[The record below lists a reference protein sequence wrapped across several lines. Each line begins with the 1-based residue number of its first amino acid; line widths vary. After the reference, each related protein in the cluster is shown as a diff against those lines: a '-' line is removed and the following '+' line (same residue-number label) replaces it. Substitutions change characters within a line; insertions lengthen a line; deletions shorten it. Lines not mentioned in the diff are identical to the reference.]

1 MKYKNMDKYHILQ
14 NLFQERNTS
23 EGTQKIYWRSVNYFE
38 KINHK
43 KITECLQIAEKEEEK
58 NIRWKNCSLRKW
70 LIQYRKW
77 VYETYKTS
85 TARTYMTMIK
95 TVFRHYDITIEKL
108 PYFSTKQS
116 NQSIPINPD
125 ELVDREILKLCI
137 ETNNPLLKAITLLMS
152 SSGISRIDILN
163 LTINDY
169 LNATSEYH
177 SHMESIR
184 YAIDDMNDC
193 DVIPTWHLKRQKT
206 GVQYYTFSSPEST
219 RAINMYLLTRQ
230 EQLTKNKPLFSINER
245 YFNQLFKDTNDNL
258 GLGKNGQYSRFA
270 PHMLRRYHATQLI
283 EAGVSESKVDLL
295 QGRKP
300 QTVAYTSYIK
310 IKPSKMKSE
319 YIEALPFIVIEDIDR
334 VKTELESVKENNKKL
349 HVENIELKMQ
359 NKRIDN
365 LEKLVLGGVSDE
377 KLSEIHKSL

>member
-1 MKYKNMDKYHILQ
+1 MDKYAILQ
-14 NLFQERNTS
+14 TLFQERNTS
-23 EGTQKIYWRSVNYFE
+23 EGTQRIYWRSVNYFE
-38 KINHK
+38 NITNKT
-43 KITECLQIAEKEEEK
+43 ITECLKIAEQEEEN

-77 VYETYKTS
+77 VYEKYKVS

-95 TVFRHYDITIEKL
+95 TVFHHYDITIEAL

-116 NQSIPINPD
+116 KQSIPINPD
-125 ELVDREILKLCI
+125 NLVDRDILKLCI

-163 LTINDY
+163 LTIGDY
-169 LNATSEYH
+169 LEATSEYH
-177 SHMESIR
+177 THKNSIR
-184 YAIDDMNDC
+184 YAIKDMNDL

-206 GVQYYTFSSPEST
+206 GVHYYTFSSPEST
-219 RAINMYLLTRQ
+219 RAINMYLLTRDGL
-230 EQLTKNKPLFSINER
+230 LTKNKPLFSVNER

-258 GLGKNGQYSRFA
+258 GLGKNGEYSRFA

-283 EAGVSESKVDLL
+283 EAGISESKVDLL

-300 QTVAYTSYIK
+300 QSVAYTSYIK

-319 YIEALPFIVIEDIDR
+319 YIEALPFIVIEDINR
-334 VKTELESVKENNKKL
+334 VKTELDVVKGNNEKLHIENN
-349 HVENIELKMQ
+349 ELKKQ
-359 NKRIDN
+359 NERIEN
-365 LEKLVLGGVSDE
+365 LEKLVLGDIAEDKLE
-377 KLSEIHKSL
+377 KLHNLL